1 MYYENISFNLPR
13 IRLGI
18 NSLSRQYNISNNWC
32 KVGPV
37 AQHRA
42 EISEKS
48 CHSILTPPI
57 NISYQLKQR
66 KYVLKEQVHGMML
79 NDCKSKEKH
88 STDSAQKLV
97 ALNEL

>member
-1 MYYENISFNLPR
+1 MKIYHKRKKAVNT
-13 IRLGI
+13 
-18 NSLSRQYNISNNWC
+18 
-32 KVGPV
+32 V
-37 AQHRA
+37 
-42 EISEKS
+42 
-48 CHSILTPPI
+48 SILTPPI

-88 STDSAQKLV
+88 STDSTQKLV